1 MNLKILG
8 PTSKKSITV
17 EWIDVQTTQGSRVIL
32 PGHEPLTAQLAHNT
46 PVSLGLPGGA
56 VNSIPITDGIL
67 AVDRHT
73 ATIILDD

>member
-8 PTSKKSITV
+8 PTTKKTITV
-17 EWIDVQTTQGSRVIL
+17 EWIDVQTTEGSMVIL
-32 PGHEPLTAQLAHNT
+32 PGHAPLTLQLAHNT

-56 VNSIPITDGIL
+56 VNSIPIADGIL
-67 AVDRHT
+67 AVDRHQ